1 MTSKE
6 VQPKS
11 KREYI
16 SQNGSVATLEYS
28 EGVGWWIDFY
38 GEFLRLYT
46 READAIKCLDKFGFR
61 EA

>member
-1 MTSKE
+1 MTVYTEQIKT
-6 VQPKS
+6 

-16 SQNGSVATLEYS
+16 SQNGSIATLEYS

-46 READAIKCLDKFGFR
+46 READAIKCLDKFGFK